1 MDDVKKRLDTS
12 NYAIKKQL
20 LTGKDKNLIEIV
32 KDELGGKITTEFV
45 ALGPKAYSYSTDD
58 SSKD

>member
-1 MDDVKKRLDTS
+1 M
-12 NYAIKKQL
+12 

-58 SSKD
+58 GSKD